1 MTRSKIQV
9 LEKDTQWGGS
19 WVRCC
24 VCSHEFHHDPV
35 DGAPE
40 CEWCSEK
47 DMYEA
52 GFIPLIGS
60 LNDFP
65 VSKRRK

>member
-1 MTRSKIQV
+1 MARSKIQV
-9 LEKDTQWGGS
+9 LEKDTRWGGS

-40 CEWCSEK
+40 CEWCKES
-47 DMYEA
+47 
-52 GFIPLIGS
+52 GFCGEPW
-60 LNDFP
+60 
-65 VSKRRK
+65 KEEE

>member
-9 LEKDTQWGGS
+9 LDKKTDWGFP

-24 VCSHEFHHDPV
+24 VCSHEFMHME
-35 DGAPE
+35 DGEPE
-40 CEWCSEK
+40 CSWCREK

-60 LNDFP
+60 LDDFP
-65 VSKRRK
+65 VSKKRK